1 MKKLLTS
8 LVLIVACNLWASSQ
22 ELVADETTLTELK
35 SSVKIE
41 TDNDSIF
48 KLTLKAIRPRS
59 YSVTFKT
66 DRHGE
71 YTHHVLYYKPE
82 DLDKIKKWFA
92 KL

>member
-1 MKKLLTS
+1 MKKLINLFV
-8 LVLIVACNLWASSQ
+8 LVVSCNLFTMGQ
-22 ELVADETTLTELK
+22 ETVADETTLTEMK
-35 SSVKIE
+35 SGFKIE

-82 DLDKIKKWFA
+82 DLDKIRNYFKT
-92 KL
+92 L